1 MSFYVKNHI
10 LIGVAVEQFIG
21 REAET
26 ATFLSRCLLPFGLRV
41 AGFRP
46 RHLNRYTPAKNAEN
60 NC

>member
-46 RHLNRYTPAKNAEN
+46 RHLNRSMASL
-60 NC
+60 

>member
-26 ATFLSRCLLPFGLRV
+26 ATFQKSINREAARSIKTSRRLLLSGLV
-41 AGFRP
+41 LFI
-46 RHLNRYTPAKNAEN
+46 
-60 NC
+60 